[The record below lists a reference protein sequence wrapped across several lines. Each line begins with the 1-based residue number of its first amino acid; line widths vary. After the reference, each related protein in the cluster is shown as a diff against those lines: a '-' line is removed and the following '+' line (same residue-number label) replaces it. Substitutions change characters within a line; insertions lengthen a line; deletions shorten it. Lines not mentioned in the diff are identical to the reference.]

1 MNSLTNLLLIGLSIL
16 NGSFL
21 GNQITQNMQD
31 YLLNNLPNYQQTV
44 KYENINSLDNVT
56 LKPYPYPKIA
66 NANFDFKAISAIAYD
81 IDSGVILAQKDK
93 NKKLPMASL
102 TKIFTALVIL
112 RDHKLDEE
120 MTVPEGINL
129 SPEDQKL
136 SIKEGQKYKIEQALR
151 ALMIYS
157 ANDMA
162 QALAIWDSG
171 SIEKFSDKMNRYA
184 KSWQLKDTHFVN
196 PDGKDDPEQYSSA
209 EDILKASLIL
219 LNNKELSLIV
229 NTQKDSIESVEGK
242 VYNILNTNRL
252 LSTSYVYGIKTGFT
266 ANAGQSLAAYS
277 SKNNHRIITVVLNS
291 PDRFKET
298 NNLINYVNDG
308 YQWK

>member
-21 GNQITQNMQD
+21 GNQITRSMQD

-66 NANFDFKAISAIAYD
+66 NANFDLKAISAIAYD

-184 KSWQLKDTHFVN
+184 KNWQLKDTHFVN

-242 VYNILNTNRL
+242 VYNITNTNRL

-266 ANAGQSLAAYS
+266 ANAGQSLATYS

-298 NNLINYVNDG
+298 NSLINYLNDS